1 MQVLLTIFPAAG
13 EHHEKFPS
21 QEAVKHK
28 RTNSDIETVP
38 WPTHATLVHGV
49 TMGLPWGYHGVT
61 MVTKALVDICEQER
75 EKAKQHFELEV
86 KDLMGSLVWV
96 NHGKSA

>member
-1 MQVLLTIFPAAG
+1 
-13 EHHEKFPS
+13 
-21 QEAVKHK
+21 
-28 RTNSDIETVP
+28 
-38 WPTHATLVHGV
+38 
-49 TMGLPWGYHGVT
+49 

>member
-1 MQVLLTIFPAAG
+1 
-13 EHHEKFPS
+13 
-21 QEAVKHK
+21 
-28 RTNSDIETVP
+28 
-38 WPTHATLVHGV
+38 
-49 TMGLPWGYHGVT
+49 MGLPWGYHGVT

-96 NHGKSA
+96 NHGKSAEVQYSRPVLWTSPETMVMGVMAHGPCRRRLMVK